1 MAADRIEVP
10 FTLSWAWP
18 VVVASSALACAVCY
32 FAVIDVSCA
41 QPLAIPGLCGGVG
54 IALALACVIAPILCV
69 IAWNRPLVLF
79 ALTAAT
85 APTYNVFT
93 VGYFGTLTKVCG
105 LATVVALAFYLT
117 RRPAPASIP
126 RSLWA
131 WLAFVAYAASTLL
144 WAPDSRAAWEPLGSM
159 LQLFALYAAVSL
171 IRVDNKDVV
180 TFIGAT
186 IAGGAIAG
194 ATEMYQYTHGGTV
207 VEGRLLLTA
216 SGTAYRVHEASAI
229 ASSDP
234 NHIAA
239 GLLLPLGLCLWLAFR
254 ESSALLRLIGWL
266 GAAIG
271 AGGIY
276 TTGSRGAALSGLV
289 ILGYFAVRSRFRLQA
304 VATALLCLSAVVLTP
319 NLLLSRML
327 KDQDGSGR
335 LDIWRVGLAG
345 LRDHLVF
352 GVGIGNYRAE
362 YDAAFFRVFQ
372 QRSFELWH
380 RPGHNIVLIALVEY
394 GIVGSALLAVALYM
408 QFKSISGPVAATDLG
423 VAFQAV
429 FFGLLTMSLFIDLL
443 AEKYVWLFFCEMI
456 LIRSWAVSRSPVVAG
471 GKRLLRMRA

>member
-131 WLAFVAYAASTLL
+131 WLAFVAYAVSTLL

-171 IRVDNKDVV
+171 
-180 TFIGAT
+180 
-186 IAGGAIAG
+186 
-194 ATEMYQYTHGGTV
+194 
-207 VEGRLLLTA
+207 
-216 SGTAYRVHEASAI
+216 
-229 ASSDP
+229 
-234 NHIAA
+234 
-239 GLLLPLGLCLWLAFR
+239 
-254 ESSALLRLIGWL
+254 ALLRCISTHTVARWWK
-266 GAAIG
+266 GASSSRLPAPHTESTKPLPSHHRIR
-271 AGGIY
+271 
-276 TTGSRGAALSGLV
+276 TTSQRDCSCHSGSASGSRS
-289 ILGYFAVRSRFRLQA
+289 
-304 VATALLCLSAVVLTP
+304 
-319 NLLLSRML
+319 
-327 KDQDGSGR
+327 
-335 LDIWRVGLAG
+335 
-345 LRDHLVF
+345 
-352 GVGIGNYRAE
+352 
-362 YDAAFFRVFQ
+362 
-372 QRSFELWH
+372 
-380 RPGHNIVLIALVEY
+380 
-394 GIVGSALLAVALYM
+394 
-408 QFKSISGPVAATDLG
+408 
-423 VAFQAV
+423 
-429 FFGLLTMSLFIDLL
+429 
-443 AEKYVWLFFCEMI
+443 
-456 LIRSWAVSRSPVVAG
+456 VSRPRYLG
-471 GKRLLRMRA
+471 